1 MSDCNSCEP
10 PTTPAVDTAPVDAP
24 IDPSVAGVN
33 KESIPDPRI
42 HPADLPF
49 PDGVSLTIPKIW
61 MHSLV
66 GSPFNSLTNPSE
78 DEPVI
83 RMSKSQLE
91 AYGAGGQD
99 LINMLFKALGLDK
112 IKEKVSAVYAVAWD
126 PDRFPTAPLL
136 SQGDLPTGRKTW
148 ERRTEYLPDYIYMR
162 DIGDH
167 DLVIAAQLRI
177 ITQTGRILPSGD
189 FNSWTE
195 FPHIGPIVIRKIRI
209 IMEA

>member
-1 MSDCNSCEP
+1 MSDCNSCE
-10 PTTPAVDTAPVDAP
+10 PTTPAVDTAPVGAP
-24 IDPSVAGVN
+24 IDPSVAGVD
-33 KESIPDPRI
+33 KTSVEDPRI
-42 HPADLPF
+42 PGADLPL
-49 PDGVSLTIPKIW
+49 PEGVWLKIPKIW

-91 AYGAGGQD
+91 TYGAGGQD
-99 LINMLFKALGLDK
+99 LINFLVTADLTNL
-112 IKEKVSAVYAVAWD
+112 KEAANVCYAVAWD
-126 PDRFPTAPLL
+126 PERFPTAPLL
-136 SQGDLPTGRKTW
+136 SQGNLPGSHPRW

-162 DIGDH
+162 DVGEH
-167 DLVIAAQLRI
+167 ELVIAVQLRAR
-177 ITQTGRILPSGD
+177 TQTGRILASGD

-195 FPHIGPIVIRKIRI
+195 FPHVGPIVIRKVKI